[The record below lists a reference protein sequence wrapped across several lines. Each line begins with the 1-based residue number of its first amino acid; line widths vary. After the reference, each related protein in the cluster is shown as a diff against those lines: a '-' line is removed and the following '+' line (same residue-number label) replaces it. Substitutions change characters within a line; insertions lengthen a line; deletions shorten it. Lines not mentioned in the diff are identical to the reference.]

1 MNSETGGITIQ
12 PALPRGLIILLG
24 LAAALGAA
32 LGMREFSNIL
42 GPVFLALVLSITVH
56 PVRRLADRHRWP
68 AWVGIILSLLAVYGI
83 VAGLFFILIISGIQF
98 AALLQDYA
106 PQFQDLLGQ
115 ASALLESVGIS
126 QEQLQKMVSE
136 LSPGRL
142 VGLASSVLGGIA
154 GVLSNA
160 VFLIVLLFFTVADA
174 GAFASKL
181 EGIMPRGRR
190 LAQAFRQFA
199 HGSRQ
204 YLVVATIFGAIVAT
218 CDVVALWI
226 LDIRYA
232 WLWGLLAFITNYIP
246 NIGFIIGVVPPTII
260 ALLDHDVATA
270 VIVIVVYCVLN
281 FVIQTIIQPRVV
293 GVTVGLS
300 ATLSFLSLIIWAT
313 ILGAAGA
320 FLAIP
325 LSLLVKS
332 LLVDVDPEHDW
343 VAPLLSSGEPKV
355 TQQPVQSAEAAAA
368 LPKPMESAAAD
379 TAAAS
384 TQPRP
389 QENHD
394 TSAPTS

>member
-1 MNSETGGITIQ
+1 MSSEVSVTAQ

-56 PVRRLADRHRWP
+56 PVRRLADRHGWP

-106 PQFQDLLGQ
+106 PQFQELLGQ
-115 ASALLESVGIS
+115 ATALLESVGIS

-181 EGIMPRGRR
+181 EGITPRGRR
-190 LAQAFRQFA
+190 LAQAFGQFA

-218 CDVVALWI
+218 CDVIALWI

-246 NIGFIIGVVPPTII
+246 NIGFIIGLVPPTII
-260 ALLDHDVATA
+260 ALLDQDVVTA
-270 VIVIVVYCVLN
+270 VIVIIVYSVLN
-281 FVIQTIIQPRVV
+281 FVIQTIIQPRIV
-293 GVTVGLS
+293 GNTVGLS
-300 ATLSFLSLIIWAT
+300 PTLSFLCFIILAT
-313 ILGAAGA
+313 ILGASGA

-325 LSLLVKS
+325 LSLFVKS
-332 LLVDVDPEHDW
+332 LFVDVDPEQDW
-343 VAPLLSSGEPKV
+343 VAPLLSSGSPNDKPEATSPDAAAKPESSKP
-355 TQQPVQSAEAAAA
+355 TEAAGAELEPA
-368 LPKPMESAAAD
+368 KPTEAD
-379 TAAAS
+379 
-384 TQPRP
+384 
-389 QENHD
+389 
-394 TSAPTS
+394 AP